1 MEITVSELAALVGG
15 QLASGADGS
24 AVIRGVA
31 SLAEAR
37 EGDVTF
43 LAHPRYRLLLS
54 TCAATV
60 ALVPADF
67 SRNVPPAC
75 ILCEHPG
82 KAFAKVLEFFAPP
95 PIRLPEGIHPSAV
108 IGKDVQLGVGVNVHA
123 YAVIE
128 DHAVIGDRTTIGA
141 HGYVGQDVRIGADCL
156 LHPRVT
162 TMHRCIIGDRVLIHC
177 GAVIGAD
184 GFGFEFRDG
193 RHIKVP
199 QTGIVEIG
207 DDVEIGANT
216 CIDRA
221 RFGRT
226 VIGEGTKLDNLVQIG
241 HNVVVGKHCLLCG
254 HVGIAGSVR
263 IGNYVTLAGQSG
275 TNGHITIGDKV
286 TVGGGSGVTK
296 SLPSNEI
303 VIGFPAIPAREW
315 KEQMVMLRQLG
326 TIKKRITLVEQKL
339 GIPKINLQ
347 PET

>member
-1 MEITVSELAALVGG
+1 MEITVSELAVLVGG
-15 QLASGADGS
+15 QLAFGADGS
-24 AVIRGVA
+24 AIVRSVA
-31 SLAEAR
+31 SLAEAGA
-37 EGDVTF
+37 GDVTF
-43 LAHPRYRLLLS
+43 LAHPRYRMLLN

-60 ALVPADF
+60 ALVPSDF
-67 SRNVPPAC
+67 SRSVPPVC

-95 PIRLPEGIHPSAV
+95 PIELPQGIHPSAV
-108 IGKDVQLGVGVNVHA
+108 IGKDVKLGADVNIQA
-123 YAVIE
+123 NAVIE
-128 DHAVIGDRTTIGA
+128 DRAVIGDRTTIGA

-162 TMHRCIIGDRVLIHC
+162 IMHRCTVGNRALIHS

-199 QTGIVEIG
+199 QTGIVEIH

-226 VIGEGTKLDNLVQIG
+226 VIGEGSKLDNLVQVG
-241 HNVVVGKHCLLCG
+241 HNVVIGKHCMLCG
-254 HVGIAGSVR
+254 QVGIAGSVR

-275 TNGHITIGDKV
+275 TTGHISIGDKV

-296 SLPSNEI
+296 SLDSSEI

-315 KEQMVMLRQLG
+315 KEQMVLLRQLG
-326 TIKKRITLVEQKL
+326 TIKKRITLIEQNL
-339 GIPKINLQ
+339 RPPKKSL
-347 PET
+347 PSET